1 MIKIFDLLPGQTIII
16 TIKKIKDKD
25 GKERIEVTMVLNEK
39 TA

>member
-1 MIKIFDLLPGQTIII
+1 MIKLFNIQPGQTIII
-16 TIKKIKDKD
+16 TIKKVKDKD